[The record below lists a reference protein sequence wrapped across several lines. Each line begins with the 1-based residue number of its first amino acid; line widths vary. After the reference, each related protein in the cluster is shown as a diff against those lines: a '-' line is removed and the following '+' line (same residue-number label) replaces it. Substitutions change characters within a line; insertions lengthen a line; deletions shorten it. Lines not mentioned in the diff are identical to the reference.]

1 MSKDSEYVDLS
12 NFLNILKNS
21 YRKIREFR
29 YLEHSLVGLVAIL
42 ALFLRT
48 RNLTNLQGKY
58 LMGLDPYLYL
68 RLSREVLEQG
78 SLPVLDV
85 MRNPPFG
92 FERGFDLFPYFL
104 AYWSK
109 LLSLFGLSQE
119 AAHILYPPIIM
130 ALSLIPFYLFV
141 RNVLSKKVALLSI
154 LFLSIIPGYLFRTA
168 SGFADHESLAMLF
181 FFGSMYL
188 FSRGLDFKSNKKY
201 AYGFSSGLLTFLLII
216 SWIAY
221 PFALIVMSMFLLF
234 KLFFSKLDLKYYLSW
249 FLTFAILSLISGKF
263 DAGNIG
269 IIFTIG
275 TFGVLIMNEFLNKYK
290 FNIPSQVAAVILTGF
305 FGLIIN
311 SVLKIVDIG
320 ALLFNILHAGG
331 TSKVDFTTSE
341 ISSSFVMSG
350 NGYFSSYGYL
360 IFLAIA
366 GLFILTLALFKNL
379 ENKSKWIVS
388 LLTAGSISLILL
400 GNWSSKLSI
409 MKNSYVHFMVAISIL
424 FLIYYSYLFYSNQY
438 SKISNISNSKLL
450 LILAFF
456 VSTGLLA
463 RTGIRFMF
471 LFGPAVVILAS
482 YALVDIYEHMGKIRF
497 GKIAMFIVIFILSL
511 NLTSAV
517 YQQSSGMG
525 SSLPGQWEN
534 SMNWINSETP
544 EDSVFVHWWD
554 YGYWTQTIGNR
565 VSVSDGGRAG
575 GELGLYTL
583 ARYGMTNLDLNE
595 SREYFKSRGVTHL
608 LYSSEEIGKYPA
620 FAYIGSDKDY
630 DRKSA
635 IGTFGL
641 AEINEVRKGNK
652 LTYHGRWNLD
662 SIIIDDKKII
672 SAGNGYISEIN
683 VYIDETGVYAPATTT
698 VISNGYQKE
707 FEIGCVY
714 IHDILF
720 ELEGNL
726 NSCIKIIPAIAGD
739 NIHDFGALLYL
750 SEKVKDGIFTK
761 LYLHSEKLEGF
772 NQVYTDNQPLALY
785 RGAIIGPIK
794 IWDVIYSGS
803 EQNVGRFLDF
813 EMFESVY
820 PDHGINTL

>member
-181 FFGSMYL
+181 FFGAMYL

-201 AYGFSSGLLTFLLII
+201 TYGIGSGFLTFLLII

-221 PFALIVMSMFLLF
+221 PFALIIMSMFLLF

-249 FLTFAILSLISGKF
+249 FLTFAILSTLFGKF
-263 DAGNIG
+263 DVGNIG

-275 TFGVLIMNEFLNKYK
+275 TFGVLIMNEFMNKYK
-290 FNIPSQVAAVILTGF
+290 FNVPSQVAAVILTGV

-320 ALLFNILHAGG
+320 ALLFNVLHAGG

-341 ISSSFVMSG
+341 ISSAFVMSG

-360 IFLAIA
+360 IFLAIV

-379 ENKSKWIVS
+379 ENRSKWIVS

-409 MKNSYVHFMVAISIL
+409 MKNSYVHFM
-424 FLIYYSYLFYSNQY
+424 
-438 SKISNISNSKLL
+438 
-450 LILAFF
+450 
-456 VSTGLLA
+456 
-463 RTGIRFMF
+463 
-471 LFGPAVVILAS
+471 
-482 YALVDIYEHMGKIRF
+482 
-497 GKIAMFIVIFILSL
+497 
-511 NLTSAV
+511 
-517 YQQSSGMG
+517 
-525 SSLPGQWEN
+525 
-534 SMNWINSETP
+534 
-544 EDSVFVHWWD
+544 
-554 YGYWTQTIGNR
+554 
-565 VSVSDGGRAG
+565 
-575 GELGLYTL
+575 
-583 ARYGMTNLDLNE
+583 
-595 SREYFKSRGVTHL
+595 
-608 LYSSEEIGKYPA
+608 
-620 FAYIGSDKDY
+620 
-630 DRKSA
+630 
-635 IGTFGL
+635 
-641 AEINEVRKGNK
+641 
-652 LTYHGRWNLD
+652 
-662 SIIIDDKKII
+662 
-672 SAGNGYISEIN
+672 
-683 VYIDETGVYAPATTT
+683 
-698 VISNGYQKE
+698 
-707 FEIGCVY
+707 
-714 IHDILF
+714 
-720 ELEGNL
+720 
-726 NSCIKIIPAIAGD
+726 
-739 NIHDFGALLYL
+739 
-750 SEKVKDGIFTK
+750 
-761 LYLHSEKLEGF
+761 
-772 NQVYTDNQPLALY
+772 
-785 RGAIIGPIK
+785 GAI
-794 IWDVIYSGS
+794 
-803 EQNVGRFLDF
+803 
-813 EMFESVY
+813 
-820 PDHGINTL
+820 